1 LHQKPFFYSLFFRP
15 STFRLEGG
23 YGYLITAGEDT
34 LDLESTHL
42 YAQGVGVFSQVPKN
56 WEVSLEVVGDEFF
69 HSS

>member
-1 LHQKPFFYSLFFRP
+1 
-15 STFRLEGG
+15 
-23 YGYLITAGEDT
+23 LITAGEDT

-42 YAQGVGVFSQVPKN
+42 YAQGVGVFSHVPKN